1 MVRGEI
7 FRLREPRDSRG
18 SEQRGERFA
27 VVVQGDVIPAGS
39 TVVVVPTSQSAA
51 DAPFRPVIEVEGQRT
66 KLLVDKL
73 RASAVQRLGRSVGR
87 LDVDEL
93 IELNTALKLVLALR

>member
-7 FRLREPRDSRG
+7 FRVKQPRDSRG

-27 VVVQGDVIPAGS
+27 VVVQSDLIAAGS
-39 TVVVVPTSQSAA
+39 TIVVVPTSQSAA
-51 DAPFRPVIEVEGQRT
+51 DAPFRPVVEIEGQKT
-66 KLLVDKL
+66 KLLTDKI
-73 RASAVQRLGRSVGR
+73 RASAVQRLGKSVGR

-93 IELNTALKLVLALR
+93 IELNTALKLVQALR

>member
-7 FRLREPRDSRG
+7 FRIREPRDARG

-27 VVVQGDVIPAGS
+27 VVVQGDLISPGS
-39 TVVVVPTSQSAA
+39 TVVVVPTSQSAGE
-51 DAPFRPVIEVEGQRT
+51 APFRPVVEIQGQRT
-66 KLLVDKL
+66 KLLADKI
-73 RASAVQRLGRSVGR
+73 RASAVQRLGKSVGR